1 MGVCLCGCVDL
12 VQLPNV
18 DLVVEV
24 ERGLAKIQLAV

>member
-1 MGVCLCGCVDL
+1 MSVWVCVDL